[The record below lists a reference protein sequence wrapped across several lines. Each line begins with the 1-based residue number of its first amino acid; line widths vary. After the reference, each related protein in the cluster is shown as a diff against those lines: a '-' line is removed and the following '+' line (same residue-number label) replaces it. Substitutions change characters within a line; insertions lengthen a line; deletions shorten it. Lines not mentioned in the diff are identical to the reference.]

1 MKKKNR
7 LNKKVVIPVVLI
19 LLIVGIIGG
28 VVGVNKYYKSK
39 ELLVI
44 ISRNIDVSL
53 GDKIY
58 NTDAVK
64 KIVNGKVVDKKKVI
78 NTDKVGIQKIKLTI
92 EDYFKKTK
100 DYSFEVE
107 VKDTIAPVIEAEEKL
122 TTPYDTKIDLL
133 KDVKAT
139 DNYDKDIEVKVEGE
153 YDLKKAGEYKLQY
166 VAKDSSGNETKKDV
180 VLIVKEK
187 VVEVPKV
194 VEKPTTNNSNNQTQ
208 NNSENQTQNNS
219 SESASSAP
227 VVNQDGS
234 FTTSKG
240 FHGETRNGITY
251 IDGVLIAN
259 KTYALPKS
267 YAPGGLTGETR
278 AAADKLTAG
287 ARDAGYSIKV
297 QSGFRSYDTQQ
308 NIYNR
313 YVRERG
319 KASADTFS
327 ARPGHSEHQTGLAF
341 DVCESSGKYKNAC
354 INSNFDSTEE
364 AKWLSEN
371 AYKYGFILRYPNGKT
386 NETGYKYES
395 WHFRYVGVDL
405 ATKLYNDGNW
415 ITLEN
420 YFGITSQYNY

>member
-1 MKKKNR
+1 MKKKNK
-7 LNKKVVIPVVLI
+7 LKKKVIIPIVLV
-19 LLIVGIIGG
+19 LLIALVIGG
-28 VVGVNKYYKSK
+28 VIGVKKYYKSK
-39 ELLVI
+39 ELLVV
-44 ISRNIDVSL
+44 ISKKIDVSL
-53 GDKIY
+53 GDKVY

-64 KIVNGKVVDKKKVI
+64 KIINGKVVDKKEVI

-100 DYSFEVE
+100 DYSFEVN
-107 VKDTIAPVIEAEEKL
+107 VKDTVAPEIQAKEKL
-122 TTPYDTKIDLL
+122 TTEYDTKIDLL
-133 KDVKAT
+133 KDVTAT
-139 DNYDKDIEVKVEGE
+139 DNYDKEIEVKVEGD

-166 VAKDSSGNETKKDV
+166 VAKDSSGNETKKEV
-180 VLIVKEK
+180 VLVVKEK
-187 VVEVPKV
+187 VVETPKI
-194 VEKPTTNNSNNQTQ
+194 VEKPVTNNSNNQTQ
-208 NNSENQTQNNS
+208 NNNSEP
-219 SESASSAP
+219 APSAP

-240 FHGETRNGITY
+240 FHGETRNGVTY

-287 ARDAGYSIKV
+287 ARGAGYSIKV

-395 WHFRYVGVDL
+395 WHLRYVGVDL
-405 ATKLYNDGNW
+405 ATKLYNGGNW

>member
-100 DYSFEVE
+100 DYSFEVK

-133 KDVKAT
+133 KDVKVT
-139 DNYDKDIEVKVEGE
+139 DNYDKEVEVKVEGE
-153 YDLKKAGEYKLQY
+153 YDLKKAGEYNLQY
-166 VAKDSSGNETKKDV
+166 VAKDNSGNETKKDV
-180 VLIVKEK
+180 VLVVKEK

-194 VEKPTTNNSNNQTQ
+194 VEKTAVNNSNNQTQ
-208 NNSENQTQNNS
+208 NNS
-219 SESASSAP
+219 SEPAPSVP

-240 FHGETRNGITY
+240 FHGETRNGVTY

-259 KTYALPKS
+259 KTYALPRS
-267 YAPGGLTGETR
+267 YNPGLSGIVTAKFNEM
-278 AAADKLTAG
+278 AAAAKAEKGFNL
-287 ARDAGYSIKV
+287 YIS
-297 QSGFRSYDTQQ
+297 SGFRSYDIQ
-308 NIYNR
+308 NNLYNR
-313 YVRERG
+313 YVRRDG
-319 KASADTFS
+319 KAAADTYS
-327 ARPGHSEHQTGLAF
+327 ARPGHSEHQSGLAY
-341 DVCESSGKYKNAC
+341 DVCDRNVVAC
-354 INSNFDSTEE
+354 INSNFNNTSQ
-364 AKWLSEN
+364 ALWLKDN
-371 AYKYGFILRYPNGKT
+371 AHRWGFILRYPEGKT
-386 NETGYKYES
+386 GETGYKWES

>member
-1 MKKKNR
+1 MKKKNK
-7 LNKKVVIPVVLI
+7 LKKRVIIPIVLV
-19 LLIVGIIGG
+19 LLIALVICGVIG
-28 VVGVNKYYKSK
+28 VKKYYKSK
-39 ELLVI
+39 ELLVV
-44 ISRNIDVSL
+44 ISKKIDVSL
-53 GDKIY
+53 GDKVY

-64 KIVNGKVVDKKKVI
+64 KIINGKVVDKKEVI
-78 NTDKVGIQKIKLTI
+78 NTDKVGVQKIKLTI

-100 DYSFEVE
+100 DYSFEVN
-107 VKDTIAPVIEAEEKL
+107 VKDTVAPEIQAKEKL
-122 TTPYDTKIDLL
+122 TTEYDTKIDLL
-133 KDVKAT
+133 KDVTAT
-139 DNYDKDIEVKVEGE
+139 DNYDKEIEVKVEGD

-166 VAKDSSGNETKKDV
+166 IAKDSSGNETKKEV
-180 VLIVKEK
+180 VLVVKEK
-187 VVEVPKV
+187 VVETPKI
-194 VEKPTTNNSNNQTQ
+194 VEKPVTNNSNNQTQ
-208 NNSENQTQNNS
+208 NNNSEP
-219 SESASSAP
+219 APSAP

-240 FHGETRNGITY
+240 FHGETRNGVTY

-287 ARDAGYSIKV
+287 ARGAGYSIKV

-395 WHFRYVGVDL
+395 WHLRYVGVDL
-405 ATKLYNDGNW
+405 ATKLYNGGNW

>member
-1 MKKKNR
+1 MKKKNK
-7 LNKKVVIPVVLI
+7 LKKKVIIPIVLV
-19 LLIVGIIGG
+19 LLIALVIGG
-28 VVGVNKYYKSK
+28 VIGVKKYYKSK
-39 ELLVI
+39 ELLVV
-44 ISRNIDVSL
+44 ISKKIDVSL
-53 GDKIY
+53 GDKVY

-64 KIVNGKVVDKKKVI
+64 KIINGKVVDKKEVI
-78 NTDKVGIQKIKLTI
+78 NTDKVGVQKIKLTI

-100 DYSFEVE
+100 DYSFEVN
-107 VKDTIAPVIEAEEKL
+107 VKDTVAPEIQAKEKL
-122 TTPYDTKIDLL
+122 TTEYDTKIDLL
-133 KDVKAT
+133 KDVTAT
-139 DNYDKDIEVKVEGE
+139 DNYDKEIEVKVEGD

-166 VAKDSSGNETKKDV
+166 VAKDSSGNETKKEV
-180 VLIVKEK
+180 VLVVKEK
-187 VVEVPKV
+187 VVETPKI
-194 VEKPTTNNSNNQTQ
+194 VEKPVTNNSNNQTQ
-208 NNSENQTQNNS
+208 NNNSEP
-219 SESASSAP
+219 APSAP

-287 ARDAGYSIKV
+287 ARGAGYSIKV

-405 ATKLYNDGNW
+405 ATKLYNGGNW

>member
-1 MKKKNR
+1 MKKKNK
-7 LNKKVVIPVVLI
+7 LKKRVIIPIVLV
-19 LLIVGIIGG
+19 LLIALVIGG
-28 VVGVNKYYKSK
+28 VIGVKKYYKSK
-39 ELLVI
+39 ELLVV
-44 ISRNIDVSL
+44 ISKKIDVSL
-53 GDKIY
+53 GDKVY

-64 KIVNGKVVDKKKVI
+64 KIINGKVVDKKEVI

-100 DYSFEVE
+100 DYSFEVN
-107 VKDTIAPVIEAEEKL
+107 VKDTVAPEIQAKEKL
-122 TTPYDTKIDLL
+122 TTEYDTKIDLL
-133 KDVKAT
+133 KDVAAT
-139 DNYDKDIEVKVEGE
+139 DNYDKEIEVKVEGE
-153 YDLKKAGEYKLQY
+153 FDLKKAGEYKLQY
-166 VAKDSSGNETKKDV
+166 VAKDSSGNETKKEV
-180 VLIVKEK
+180 VLVVKEK
-187 VVEVPKV
+187 VVETPKI
-194 VEKPTTNNSNNQTQ
+194 VEKPVTNNSNNQTQ
-208 NNSENQTQNNS
+208 NNN
-219 SESASSAP
+219 SESAPSAP

-287 ARDAGYSIKV
+287 ASGAGYSIKV

-395 WHFRYVGVDL
+395 WHLRYVGVDL
-405 ATKLYNDGNW
+405 ATKLYNGGNW

>member
-1 MKKKNR
+1 MKKKNK
-7 LNKKVVIPVVLI
+7 LKKKVIIPIVLV
-19 LLIVGIIGG
+19 LLIALVIGG
-28 VVGVNKYYKSK
+28 VIGVKKYYKSK
-39 ELLVI
+39 ELLVV
-44 ISRNIDVSL
+44 ISKKIDVSL
-53 GDKIY
+53 GDKVY

-64 KIVNGKVVDKKKVI
+64 KIINGKVVDKKEVI

-100 DYSFEVE
+100 DYSFEVN
-107 VKDTIAPVIEAEEKL
+107 VKDTVAPEIQAKEKL
-122 TTPYDTKIDLL
+122 TTEYDTKIDLL
-133 KDVKAT
+133 KDVTAT
-139 DNYDKDIEVKVEGE
+139 DNYDKEIEVKVEGD

-166 VAKDSSGNETKKDV
+166 VAKDSSGNETKKEV
-180 VLIVKEK
+180 VLVVKEK
-187 VVEVPKV
+187 VVETPKI
-194 VEKPTTNNSNNQTQ
+194 VEKPVTNNSNNQTQ
-208 NNSENQTQNNS
+208 NNNSEP
-219 SESASSAP
+219 APSAP

-240 FHGETRNGITY
+240 FHGETRNGVTY

-395 WHFRYVGVDL
+395 WHLRYVGVDL
-405 ATKLYNDGNW
+405 ATKLYNGGNW

>member
-1 MKKKNR
+1 MKKKNK
-7 LNKKVVIPVVLI
+7 LKKKVIIPIVLV
-19 LLIVGIIGG
+19 LLIALVIGG
-28 VVGVNKYYKSK
+28 VIGVKKYYKSK
-39 ELLVI
+39 ELLVV
-44 ISRNIDVSL
+44 ISKKIDVSL
-53 GDKIY
+53 GDKVY

-64 KIVNGKVVDKKKVI
+64 KIINGKVVNKREVI

-100 DYSFEVE
+100 EYSFEVN
-107 VKDTIAPVIEAEEKL
+107 VKDTVAPEIQAKEKL
-122 TTPYDTKIDLL
+122 TTEYDTKIDLL
-133 KDVKAT
+133 KDVTAT
-139 DNYDKDIEVKVEGE
+139 DNYDKEIEVKVEGD

-208 NNSENQTQNNS
+208 NNNSEP
-219 SESASSAP
+219 APSAP

-267 YAPGGLTGETR
+267 YAPGGLTGETSKAFNTMKS
-278 AAADKLTAG
+278 AAAQEG
-287 ARDAGYSIKV
+287 ISIWV
-297 QSGFRSYDTQQ
+297 ASGFRSYDLQ
-308 NIYNR
+308 NRLWTNR
-313 YVRERG
+313 KNKNG
-319 KASADTFS
+319 IAFADAGT
-327 ARPGHSEHQTGLAF
+327 ARPGHSEHQTGLAM
-341 DVCESSGKYKNAC
+341 D
-354 INSNFDSTEE
+354 INMVDDAFENT
-364 AKWLSEN
+364 AAGQWLFKN
-371 AYKYGFILRYPNGKT
+371 AYKYGFILRYPRGKT
-386 NETGYKYES
+386 GETGYKYES
-395 WHFRYVGVDL
+395 WHYRYVGVDL
-405 ATKLYNDGNW
+405 ATKLYNGGNW